1 MHPRSK
7 NWHLIDYVLVR
18 QRDIQDVCH
27 TRLMP
32 SAECYTD
39 HRLVRRKLRLLFKPK
54 PRKGGPPKKKFKVG
68 SFQSAERTAD
78 FQAGLQLRLVDSSCQ
93 VDPPLETLW
102 VHLRTAISQTAEEVL
117 GYTTRKNKDWFDENN
132 KEIQELLTQKRS
144 AHQAHLAQPSCP
156 EKKAAFR
163 LVCSKLQRKLR
174 EIQNE
179 WWTNLAKSTQM
190 CADAGDY
197 RGFYEALKAVYGPI
211 YQVRSPLRSSDG
223 LELLTDKT
231 AILSRWSEHFQ
242 ALFNANRTVEDSVIF
257 RIPQQPVKAEL
268 DNPPSFEETTKA
280 IKQIKCGKAA
290 GVDGIPPE
298 AWKHGGPALHCKL
311 HELFLCCWEQGK
323 LPQDLRD
330 AVIITLYK
338 NKGEK
343 SNCDNYRGITLL
355 SIAGKILASILLN
368 RLVPTIAEDNTPES
382 QCGYWR
388 NRNTTDMVF
397 VLRQLQEKCR
407 EQNKG
412 LYVSFVDLTKAFD
425 TVSRKGMWQI
435 MERLGCPPRFL
446 NIVIQLHDDQR
457 GQVRLNGD
465 LSEPFAISNG
475 MKQGCVLAPTLF
487 SIFFSMM
494 LRQATEDLN
503 DDDSIYIRYRLDGN
517 LFNLRRL
524 QAHTKTQEQLI
535 RDLLFADDAAL
546 VAHTERA
553 LQRLTSCFAEAAQLF
568 GLEISLK
575 KTEVLHQPAPQDEY
589 HPPHISIDETELNT
603 VHKCAYLGCIISSD
617 AKIDK
622 EIDNWLAKA
631 NSAFGRLY
639 KRVWGNKHLENSTKI
654 SVYMAAVLTA
664 LLYGS
669 ESWVTYRC
677 QLRLLERFH
686 QRCLRTILNIHW
698 SEFVTNVEVL
708 EQSKLTSIEAML
720 LKSQL
725 RWLGHVSRMEDHRLP
740 KIALYG
746 ELSSGHRNIGLRRSG
761 TKTLSKR
768 LLVPAT
774 LTITSGRHSLQTV
787 THGVKPSI
795 RLCPLSK
802 KTAWTASR
810 RNGTGG
816 RHVWLRFQSQTR
828 PSPATTATGHA
839 SPASALS
846 ATSVPAGDVDDPLL
860 NLRSRSH
867 AMMMMMSS

>member
-1 MHPRSK
+1 MLDRADSCRPERKSALIAHELSRLNIDIAALSEVRFSGEGSLQEHGAGYTLYWSGKPETERRLSGVGFMVRNSIASKLENQPTGHSDRIISMRLPLWNQQYATLFSVYSPTLKAEPAEKDRFYSDLRSLIQRTPADDKVAILGDFNARVGQDSEAWKGVPGKHGVGNCNENGRLLLEFCAEKQFTITNTIFQQKNSLKTTWMHPRSK
-7 NWHLIDYVLVR
+7 NWHLIDYVLVH

-27 TRLMP
+27 TRVMP

-39 HRLVRRKLRLLFKPK
+39 HRLVRCKLRLLFKPK
-54 PRKGGPPKKKFKVG
+54 PRKGGPPKKKFKVC

-102 VHLRTAISQTAEEVL
+102 VHLKTAISQTAEEVL

-132 KEIQELLTQKRS
+132 QEVQELLTQKRS

-197 RGFYEALKAVYGPI
+197 RGFYEALKAVYGPV

-242 ALFNANRTVEDSVIF
+242 ALFNANRTVEDSVIL

-290 GVDGIPPE
+290 GVDEIPPE
-298 AWKHGGPALHCKL
+298 AWKHGGPALYCKL

-355 SIAGKILASILLN
+355 SIAGKILARILLN

-382 QCGYWR
+382 QCGFR
-388 NRNTTDMVF
+388 RSRSTTDMVF

-446 NIVIQLHDDQR
+446 NMVIQLHDDQR

-475 MKQGCVLAPTLF
+475 VKQGCVLAPTLF

-494 LRQATEDLN
+494 LRQATEDVN
-503 DDDSIYIRYRLDGN
+503 DDDSIYIRYRIDGN

-546 VAHTERA
+546 NNNNGYFYV
-553 LQRLTSCFAEAAQLF
+553 LF
-568 GLEISLK
+568 
-575 KTEVLHQPAPQDEY
+575 
-589 HPPHISIDETELNT
+589 
-603 VHKCAYLGCIISSD
+603 
-617 AKIDK
+617 
-622 EIDNWLAKA
+622 
-631 NSAFGRLY
+631 
-639 KRVWGNKHLENSTKI
+639 
-654 SVYMAAVLTA
+654 
-664 LLYGS
+664 
-669 ESWVTYRC
+669 
-677 QLRLLERFH
+677 
-686 QRCLRTILNIHW
+686 
-698 SEFVTNVEVL
+698 
-708 EQSKLTSIEAML
+708 
-720 LKSQL
+720 
-725 RWLGHVSRMEDHRLP
+725 
-740 KIALYG
+740 
-746 ELSSGHRNIGLRRSG
+746 LRRAHSPDI
-761 TKTLSKR
+761 KNIIKKR
-768 LLVPAT
+768 
-774 LTITSGRHSLQTV
+774 
-787 THGVKPSI
+787 
-795 RLCPLSK
+795 K
-802 KTAWTASR
+802 KKHYS
-810 RNGTGG
+810 NK
-816 RHVWLRFQSQTR
+816 Q
-828 PSPATTATGHA
+828 
-839 SPASALS
+839 
-846 ATSVPAGDVDDPLL
+846 D
-860 NLRSRSH
+860 
-867 AMMMMMSS
+867 

>member
-1 MHPRSK
+1 MLDRADSWRQERRSTLIAHELSRLNTDVAALREVRFSGEGSLQEHGAGYTLYWSGKPETERRLSGVGFMVRNSIASKLENQPMGHSDRIISMRLPLWNQQYATLFSVYSPTLKAEPAEKDRFYSDLRSLIQSTPADDKVVILGDFNARVGQGSEAWKGVLGKHGVGNCNENGRLLLEFCAGKQFAITNTIFQQKNSLKTTWMHPRSK
-7 NWHLIDYVLVR
+7 NWHLIDYVLLR

-27 TRLMP
+27 TRVMP

-39 HRLVRRKLRLLFKPK
+39 HRLVRCKLKVLFKPK

-78 FQAGLQLRLVDSSCQ
+78 FQAGLQLRLVDSCCQ

-102 VHLRTAISQTAEEVL
+102 VHLKTAISQTAEEVL
-117 GYTTRKNKDWFDENN
+117 GYTTWKNKDWFDEKNQ
-132 KEIQELLTQKRS
+132 EILELLTQKRS

-197 RGFYEALKAVYGPI
+197 RGFYEALEAVYGPM

-223 LELLTDKT
+223 LELLTDKR

-242 ALFNANRTVEDSVIF
+242 ALFNANRTVEDSVIL

-298 AWKHGGPALHCKL
+298 AWKHGDPALHCKL

-338 NKGEK
+338 NKWEK

-355 SIAGKILASILLN
+355 SIAGKILARILLN

-382 QCGYWR
+382 QCGFRR
-388 NRNTTDMVF
+388 NRSTTDMVF
-397 VLRQLQEKCR
+397 VLWQLQEKCR
-407 EQNKG
+407 QQNKG

-425 TVSRKGMWQI
+425 TVSRKEMWHI
-435 MERLGCPPRFL
+435 MERLGCPQRFL
-446 NIVIQLHDDQR
+446 NMVIQLHDDQR

-475 MKQGCVLAPTLF
+475 VKQGCVLAPTLF
-487 SIFFSMM
+487 YIFFSMM

-524 QAHTKTQEQLI
+524 QAHTKTQEQQI
-535 RDLLFADDAAL
+535 RDILFDDDAAL

-553 LQRLTSCFAEAAQLF
+553 LQRLTSCFAEADQLF

-575 KTEVLHQPAPQDEY
+575 KNWGFPQA
-589 HPPHISIDETELNT
+589 
-603 VHKCAYLGCIISSD
+603 C
-617 AKIDK
+617 
-622 EIDNWLAKA
+622 
-631 NSAFGRLY
+631 
-639 KRVWGNKHLENSTKI
+639 
-654 SVYMAAVLTA
+654 
-664 LLYGS
+664 
-669 ESWVTYRC
+669 
-677 QLRLLERFH
+677 
-686 QRCLRTILNIHW
+686 
-698 SEFVTNVEVL
+698 
-708 EQSKLTSIEAML
+708 
-720 LKSQL
+720 
-725 RWLGHVSRMEDHRLP
+725 
-740 KIALYG
+740 
-746 ELSSGHRNIGLRRSG
+746 
-761 TKTLSKR
+761 
-768 LLVPAT
+768 
-774 LTITSGRHSLQTV
+774 TSGRVPPSTFQHRRDGTEYGPQVRLSGMHHLIRRQDWQGDRQQT
-787 THGVKPSI
+787 G
-795 RLCPLSK
+795 
-802 KTAWTASR
+802 
-810 RNGTGG
+810 
-816 RHVWLRFQSQTR
+816 
-828 PSPATTATGHA
+828 
-839 SPASALS
+839 
-846 ATSVPAGDVDDPLL
+846 
-860 NLRSRSH
+860 
-867 AMMMMMSS
+867 